1 MPQKWEQ
8 GNAAMQPA
16 YDESAVQNPFTP
28 IDYAARLQSSPRKPR
43 QEQRYMPPVP
53 SAPPMPAPGY
63 EPPQY
68 MQIPAQGYP
77 AQNAAGAPYSAALF
91 EHQPTAVMPSGWEQ
105 TPFADRTAIEFWK
118 EQPVQQPV
126 WQQPEPEAEPEPEPG
141 PVYYS
146 AADIPLRDP
155 FTPAKPRE
163 DAEKQPEEAR
173 QPKQEK
179 KRSGR
184 SRIRVGRLLALIAA
198 CVMLLVCALAG
209 GQMLAELVRSER
221 ENKEHEANGTQLYAG
236 AIEVELPPAGETFAP
251 EFLPP
256 TATPA
261 AAPVLPV
268 SAVVPETDDAE
279 EDASAVKRSR
289 LTSYPKN
296 PMRNI
301 TESLRGLVEENAD
314 TVGRLVINGLV
325 DEMVMQRNNTYYL
338 THNAS
343 GATSESGAVFADQ
356 SCVLRNPPE
365 NLLLRG
371 QSGVP
376 GKVFAPLWQFV
387 SGGQS
392 FASSNLYAKFTS
404 LYEEETYVLFAIL
417 VVDIN
422 PAGSRYFN
430 YASNPSF
437 TTDEAMMQYVESA
450 RSRSIYQF
458 GVDVTPSDRLLTLST
473 LGSGDSN
480 LVLMYRMLRENE
492 TPVY

>member
-251 EFLPP
+251 EFLNRIDDIITFTELGISNMEPIVELQLEDVRRRLADRHI
-256 TATPA
+256 TLDVTPA
-261 AAPVLPV
+261 AMEHLAIDGYDPVYGARPLKRLIQRQV
-268 SAVVPETDDAE
+268 VDRIAEVAVQGKLRDRSHVLVDLDDE
-279 EDASAVKRSR
+279 GNYVCR
-289 LTSYPKN
+289 
-296 PMRNI
+296 
-301 TESLRGLVEENAD
+301 VEEPLSFD
-314 TVGRLVINGLV
+314 F
-325 DEMVMQRNNTYYL
+325 DE
-338 THNAS
+338 
-343 GATSESGAVFADQ
+343 
-356 SCVLRNPPE
+356 
-365 NLLLRG
+365 LL
-371 QSGVP
+371 
-376 GKVFAPLWQFV
+376 
-387 SGGQS
+387 
-392 FASSNLYAKFTS
+392 
-404 LYEEETYVLFAIL
+404 
-417 VVDIN
+417 
-422 PAGSRYFN
+422 
-430 YASNPSF
+430 
-437 TTDEAMMQYVESA
+437 M
-450 RSRSIYQF
+450 
-458 GVDVTPSDRLLTLST
+458 
-473 LGSGDSN
+473 
-480 LVLMYRMLRENE
+480 
-492 TPVY
+492 